1 MSIGFSLTPGRIIAK
16 KYEVISLIGSGW
28 EGEVYKVR
36 EINTHIERAAK
47 LFFPDRNVN
56 GKVSKKYAQKLH
68 KLRSCSILIQYHAE
82 EILTIKRQN
91 VSLLISEYI
100 EGEILSQFLRR
111 FYRGVLQPFQA
122 LHLLHALACGIE
134 EIHRKN
140 EYHGDLHLDNIIIRS
155 FGLGFD
161 LKLVDMYQW
170 SDSKIENKKEDI
182 VDLIKIFYK
191 TLGGEKYYASQND
204 AIKNIICGQKR
215 SLILKKFPNIQ
226 RLRSHIETMEW

>member
-1 MSIGFSLTPGRIIAK
+1 MGPSFSLTSGRVIAK

-36 EINTHIERAAK
+36 EVNTNIERAAK
-47 LFFPDRNVN
+47 LFYPDKNIN

-68 KLRSCSILIQYHAE
+68 KLRDCSILIQYHAE
-82 EILTIKRQN
+82 EIMTLRREK

-100 EGEILSQFLRR
+100 EGEILSQFLKR
-111 FYRGVLQPFQA
+111 FYRSMLQPFQA

-134 EIHRKN
+134 EIHNKN
-140 EYHGDLHLDNIIIRS
+140 EYHGDLHLDNIIIKS

-182 VDLIKIFYK
+182 IDLIKIFYK
-191 TLGGEKYYASQND
+191 TLGGEKTYASQCS

-226 RLRSHIETMEW
+226 RLRSHIETMAW